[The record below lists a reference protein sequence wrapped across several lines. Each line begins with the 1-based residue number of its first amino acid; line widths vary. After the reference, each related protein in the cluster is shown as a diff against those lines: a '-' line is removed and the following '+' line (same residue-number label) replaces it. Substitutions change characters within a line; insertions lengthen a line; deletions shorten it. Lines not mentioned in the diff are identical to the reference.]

1 MIQDNDF
8 YSLRRTNLIKEIA
21 TNWKLEAKSEDVG
34 RYFYH
39 MNEVEAILSGAKN
52 YVIGRKGTGK
62 TAISEFILA
71 KGRDEKEF
79 YCEKLSFKNFPF
91 NDLYSLSNQKYTPP
105 NQYITLWKYLIYS
118 VICRL
123 MLKNNNINSQVRDS
137 LSLSYSTDPIT
148 NLPVVI
154 SNWTNE
160 NFKIETGSQ
169 QANNLSWIEKVNI
182 LEGIIQKN
190 LDKANYYIIF
200 DELDEDYRD
209 IKNIEEFKPYNNLVT
224 SLFKAVQDIKS
235 IFKLSDLKINPVIF
249 LRDDIYN
256 LIKDTDKNKWSDY
269 KIEIE
274 WDENKMR
281 NLVSFRISKAIS
293 IDQVVMPFNQAWEL
307 IFHRS
312 AVQMGDQGRK
322 LMHTFD
328 FIARSTQMRPRD
340 FIKYI
345 QACSEDTFYSHKPFI
360 FPETIKQV
368 DKAFS
373 NYLKAE
379 VEDEI
384 QALLPDIPQI
394 FQVLSQ
400 IRKWNFTIAEFKTA
414 YNKYVQAGTIKEPNV
429 DFVLQTLFNFSV
441 IGNQPKQRHN
451 QFFHYK
457 NREAR
462 MNFNENIVVHRGL
475 FKSLQIM

>member
-1 MIQDNDF
+1 MIQSSDF
-8 YSLRRTNLIKEIA
+8 TKLRKHLIKEIA
-21 TNWKLEAKSEDVG
+21 TNWKLEAKSEDNG

-39 MNEVEAILSGAKN
+39 LNEVETILSGSKN

-62 TAISEFILA
+62 TAISEFILNEG
-71 KGRDEKEF
+71 KDLDKIF
-79 YCEKLSFKNFPF
+79 CEKLSFKNFPF
-91 NDLYSLSNQKYTPP
+91 NYLYDLSNSQYTPP

-118 VICRL
+118 FICRL

-137 LSLSYSTDPIT
+137 LSISYDTDPIT
-148 NLPVVI
+148 NLPVII
-154 SNWTNE
+154 SNWTQD
-160 NFKIETGSQ
+160 NFKIGGEQ
-169 QANNLSWIEKVNI
+169 NKISWIEKVNI

-190 LDKANYYIIF
+190 LDDARYYIIF

-209 IKNIEEFKPYNNLVT
+209 IKNIEEFKPYNNLIT
-224 SLFKAVQDIKS
+224 SLFKAVQDIKNTFRIS
-235 IFKLSDLKINPVIF
+235 KLNINPIIF
-249 LRDDIYN
+249 LRDDIYD
-256 LIKDTDKNKWSDY
+256 LIKDSDKNKWSDY
-269 KIEIE
+269 KLEID
-274 WDENKMR
+274 WDENKIKR
-281 NLVSFRISKAIS
+281 LIAFRISKAIS
-293 IDQVVMPFNQAWEL
+293 ANQAVLNFEKAWEL

-312 AVQMGDQGRK
+312 AVKMGDQQSK

-345 QACSEDTFYSHKPFI
+345 QTCAEDTLYNDGLFI
-360 FPETIKQV
+360 MPDTIKQV

-384 QALLPDIPQI
+384 QAILPDIPQI

-400 IRKWNFTIAEFKTA
+400 IRKWNFTIAEFKRA
-414 YNKYVQAGTIKEPNV
+414 YNIYMTAGTIKETNV
-429 DFVLQTLFNFSV
+429 DFVLQALFNFSV
-441 IGNQPKQRHN
+441 LGNQPKQKQN
-451 QFFHYK
+451 QFFRYK
-457 NREAR
+457 NKEAR
-462 MNFNENIVVHRGL
+462 INFNENLVVHRGL

>member
-1 MIQDNDF
+1 MIQSDNF
-8 YSLRRTNLIKEIA
+8 YKLRADLIKEIA

-39 MNEVEAILSGAKN
+39 MNEVETIMGGAKN

-62 TAISEFILA
+62 TAISEFIIG
-71 KGRDEKEF
+71 KGRSEDGI

-91 NDLYSLSNQKYTPP
+91 NDLYNLSNEKYTPP

-123 MLKNNNINSQVRDS
+123 MLKNNNINSQVRES
-137 LSLSYSTDPIT
+137 LSLSYTTDPIT

-160 NFKIETGSQ
+160 NFKIENGAQ
-169 QANNLSWIEKVNI
+169 QSSNLSWIEKVNI

-190 LDKANYYIIF
+190 LDISNYYIIF

-224 SLFKAVQDIKS
+224 SLFKAVQDIKN
-235 IFKLSDLKINPVIF
+235 IFKLSNLKINPIIF
-249 LRDDIYN
+249 LRDDIYS

-269 KIEIE
+269 KIEID
-274 WDENKMR
+274 WDEEKIKK
-281 NLVSFRISKAIS
+281 LIAFRISKAIS
-293 IDQVVMPFNQAWEL
+293 PTQQVLYFDKAWEL

-312 AVQMGDQGRK
+312 AVQMGDQGKK

-340 FIKYI
+340 FVKYI
-345 QACSEDTFYSHKPFI
+345 QACAEDTLYNHKPFI
-360 FPETIKQV
+360 YPDTIKQV

-400 IRKWNFTIAEFKTA
+400 IRKWNLTIPEFKAA
-414 YNKYVQAGTIKEPNV
+414 YNEYVQAGTIKERNV
-429 DFVLQTLFNFSV
+429 DYVLQTLFNFSV
-441 IGNQPKQRHN
+441 IGNQPKQRNN